1 MFNPLISNFRFWPSI
16 FLEVDIFYQLPP
28 IHSGVYRGGGPH
40 DLAIF
45 RQHVLRRD
53 NRFLGRVCWSHAR
66 STSVLQELCKQVHPW
81 HEVCVWD
88 CQLAYLIS
96 SHVPKFSLI
105 YQKCVQQRG
114 CSRVLARICLTGI
127 RNSDEHFASTHSAE
141 QAPCN
146 MC

>member
-16 FLEVDIFYQLPP
+16 FLEVDVFYQLPP

-53 NRFLGRVCWSHAR
+53 NWFLGRVCWSHAR

-96 SHVPKFSLI
+96 SLYHTRTLI
-105 YQKCVQQRG
+105 LSYTRSVFNRVDAHE
-114 CSRVLARICLTGI
+114 CSPEFVL
-127 RNSDEHFASTHSAE
+127 
-141 QAPCN
+141 QV
-146 MC
+146 